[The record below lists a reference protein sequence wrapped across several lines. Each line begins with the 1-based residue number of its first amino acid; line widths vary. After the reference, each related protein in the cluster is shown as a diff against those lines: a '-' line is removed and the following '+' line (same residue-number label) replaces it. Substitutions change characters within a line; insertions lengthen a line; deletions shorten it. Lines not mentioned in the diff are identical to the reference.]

1 MDLDYAEIE
10 GELDGHPWIVANK
23 GRLGFDYGDYHDYAP
38 ERAQPLRPLWL
49 AARKPWASYQAVDG
63 LDHDRLLDGELD
75 RSTRDAFTAKLRA
88 RSDDPGAYA
97 WLPVHP
103 WQWANVVLPLFA
115 AELAA
120 GDLVVLGEAAD
131 EYLPQQSVR
140 TLSNRTS
147 PLRHHVKLPLS
158 VLNTLVWRG
167 LPTDRALAAPAVT
180 AYLRGLRD
188 ADPFLRDQCR
198 LGRSNGASVSA
209 ELAPL
214 VAVPHHSRVMST
226 SCTARFTE
234 DRVPVL
240 LARLR
245 T

>member
-120 GDLVVLGEAAD
+120 GDLVVLGGAAD

-140 TLSNRTS
+140 IALE
-147 PLRHHVKLPLS
+147 PH
-158 VLNTLVWRG
+158 
-167 LPTDRALAAPAVT
+167 LAAAPPREAAAVGAEHAGLAGPADRPR
-180 AYLRGLRD
+180 A
-188 ADPFLRDQCR
+188 
-198 LGRSNGASVSA
+198 GRPGG
-209 ELAPL
+209 
-214 VAVPHHSRVMST
+214 H
-226 SCTARFTE
+226 
-234 DRVPVL
+234 RVPAGA
-240 LARLR
+240 ARR
-245 T
+245 RPVPARPVPPGPVERRERVR